1 MKHQPT
7 TNNSLL
13 RLLGLAL
20 LLSCFTAFT
29 TNAQTPLIS
38 PSGDGGFENGSTF
51 AANNWILVNGTP
63 TSTLNQWIIGPSSTS
78 GVGTGN
84 SAYITNNTTTSA
96 YAYTNN
102 SAQYIV
108 HFYRDIT
115 FPAGETNITLSF
127 DWKGV
132 GETSA
137 YDGLQVSIAPTSVT
151 PTAAA
156 TAPSGTVSTAIVAG
170 ATFVG
175 NALYFNQSTATN
187 TVISIPA
194 SLAGNCSSSS
204 TLRLIFTFRMD
215 GSVGTS
221 PATAIDNISLT
232 SSTPTITSAGGTF
245 TINNTLPTSGTN
257 FQTFSAA
264 ISAANSA
271 TACGALTGPITF
283 NVSAGQTFSENVP
296 ALTASG
302 SSALN
307 YIRFLKSGAGANP
320 KITPT
325 GSAGSADFAFC
336 VSGGDF
342 ITIDGIDLDASA
354 GSAVEYGLLVRN
366 ASSTNGAQNNTFQNM
381 VINQGTRGGSNT
393 SYGIL
398 QTVSST
404 GGGVTPTSAGGAN
417 STNKYYNLT
426 VTNVRDG
433 GIYLLGNTSFPDL
446 ACEIGTSACATRN
459 TISNVGPT
467 STTFSGAFG
476 MRADA
481 QSGFKIFN
489 NNVTAIA
496 GNQSATRGIYVL
508 TNAGNSEIYRNQVWD
523 VSVFGSTTTTSSCYG
538 IQTENLTTGTNNIKI
553 YNNAV
558 SNLYTSRTSAS
569 ATRYVF
575 GIFVG
580 VSSATSSQSYDID
593 NNTVSIGQGLNAAIS
608 STCFEVQ
615 NNSAVYRIRGN
626 IFANYSSANATAR
639 HYAVRFT
646 GATWG
651 AAGSV
656 SNYNNYYIATDLGTS
671 GFISLVNAAANST
684 LIAHQAALTSPAS
697 QDANSQTVDPQLTNP
712 NTNLQASALALN
724 NVTGFTVQSWVTDD
738 ILCAARGASPH
749 DFGAYSI
756 TPVTL
761 DMGATALVAPV
772 TTGCY
777 GATETV
783 TVTVRNFGIS
793 TIDFS
798 VNPTTVTV
806 NVTGAVSAT
815 LTATLSSGTL
825 AASGTQNVNMSST
838 LNMST
843 AGIYTFNAFTT
854 VAGDG
859 NATND
864 AMTATTRTVVAPVTL
879 PQSVN
884 FTGYTG
890 ADLTTLFPNWFEA
903 TGASAP
909 SGTSSA
915 WTSQSG
921 WSPANTTAKIN
932 LYTTG
937 KNDWIV
943 GPKFVPTTGAS
954 LNYSIAITDY
964 NTVGVDASGMQGTD
978 DFVQVR
984 ISTDCGLSWTSLVT
998 WNAANTTS
1006 ISNTLVTQTL
1016 DLTPYAGQ
1024 QCIIAFFASEGTT
1037 DDSPD
1042 YDFHIDNVSIQ
1053 SVCTGTPSAGTS
1065 SVVSTAPYCAGT
1077 AVNMTNNAVN
1087 TGGGITYQWQVSTT
1101 SGSGYVNVSVGTGG
1115 TSQNYTTGPLAAGTY
1130 YYVLAVTCSGGPTTV
1145 LSNELTVVVIPGP
1158 TVGVSGGNLI
1168 CGSGSVTLTASGASS
1183 YSWAPGGS
1191 TSNPLTASPTST
1203 TTYTVTGTDGNSC
1216 TATSTHTVVVSN
1228 AVVITGTSATPS
1240 DVCNGGSTSLA
1251 VSVAGPAAYC
1261 SATANSTSYEKISN
1275 VSLNTINN
1283 TSSSTAGYEDFTA
1296 VNTSLAVGTPY
1307 SVSVTVSSAYAS
1319 DDRVYIW
1326 VDLNQDGV
1334 FGDPSEKLYD
1344 GAVSTFCPSC
1354 SGSSSAT
1361 LTGTLTI
1368 PGSAGNGTTRMR
1380 VRLQDNSASIP
1391 NTTPCGA
1398 SSFGQ
1403 VEDYTVN
1410 ISGGVNAYSYSWS
1423 PATFLNNTTLASPTA
1438 SGMTSSET
1446 YTVTVTNS
1454 AGCTA
1459 TQSVSVNVYAPF
1471 TASAN
1476 ADNNVS
1482 CFGGNNGA
1490 ATVSASGGS
1499 GSYSYSWAPSG
1510 GTLASAS
1517 GLTAGIYTVTVT
1529 DASCGTTTASVTIS
1543 EPSAVSITC
1552 TPTNPSCFGG
1562 NDGQVVVSASG
1573 GTGSISGTGTF
1584 TGLSASAYS
1593 YTVTD
1598 ANGCTASC
1606 SGSLVDPPQLIASC
1620 VASDVSCPG
1629 GSNGSVTVS
1638 ATGGTGAYTGTG
1650 TFGGL
1655 TAGSYNYTVT
1665 DANGCTASCS
1675 ATVGTSGS
1683 NSVAPTGASAS
1694 AANICLPNNV
1704 TLSVVG
1710 GSLGSGAN
1718 WVWYAGACG
1727 AGAPIGT
1734 GASISY
1740 TPPSAGT
1747 YPFYVRAEGACNTT
1761 TCATVSVV
1769 VSGGQPTGTISITSA
1784 PASGCV
1790 GGSDVITTNS
1800 VLGATGYNWSGPPQV
1815 LFNGQPSPYV
1825 SATNSVTV
1833 SYSALPTGGQ
1843 SGWNICV
1850 QAVNA
1855 CGASP
1860 NTKCTWIRA
1869 TLTQPSAITG
1879 NIIGCPST
1887 VGTYSIPAVAGAAS
1901 YQWTGTSGMT
1911 VVGTGTSATVT
1922 FGPGFT
1928 SGTLCVSGVT
1938 SCGYVGASRCMT
1950 ISAAP
1955 AIPGTISGSSTI
1967 CPGGS
1972 SSYSIA
1978 AVPGATSYIWST
1990 TGSGVSVVGSGTSA
2004 TVSTTSG
2011 FTAGS
2016 VCVVAVSACG
2026 ANSAQRCKTISTG
2039 KLGTPGNITGD
2050 PTNGV
2055 CGQTYTYSIPAM
2067 SGATSYAWSLPSG
2080 ATGSSSTNSITVTF
2094 SGGFTTGQI
2103 CVNGVNGC
2111 GAGFQRCVTVNG
2123 NPSNVTGLTTSTP
2136 SPCMGTDILVTWNA
2150 TNGASTYDVLVPVG
2164 YTVLSGT
2171 PTSNT
2176 FAIVNAG
2183 FSNGSIGIRA
2193 NSSCGNSGT
2202 ATLAITPVGC
2212 RVAGSA
2218 DVAAALRTEV
2228 FPNPTTGT
2236 VNIRFNSENS
2246 DMQYVVNV
2254 TDLSGRVILSERNKA
2269 SKGSNLHTLDLS
2281 GMAKGTYLVSL
2292 LTDNGKEVVRVTVE

>member
-1 MKHQPT
+1 MSTIICQFQFVHYLSNPVKLPMDKGLRSIWWNLSFLIRRPMPSLVSVSSYHPLKHKQQPIT
-7 TNNSLL
+7 QNNSNMNKHTYTPIQRWNRWLYCL
-13 RLLGLAL
+13 IL
-20 LLSCFTAFT
+20 LLAFGITNSQGATAIIGTGTST
-29 TNAQTPLIS
+29 T
-38 PSGDGGFENGSTF
+38 NGSTADPIERYYNYIHF
-51 AANNWILVNGTP
+51 QMVWTAAELTTAGMSSGSTITAMGFSVSESAASLSNYTISMGL
-63 TSTLNQWIIGPSSTS
+63 TSQTLANPYISSGLTVVKNPFTYS
-78 GVGTGN
+78 PVVQTAGN
-84 SAYITNNTTTSA
+84 
-96 YAYTNN
+96 
-102 SAQYIV
+102 
-108 HFYRDIT
+108 FDM
-115 FPAGETNITLSF
+115 ITLDVPF
-127 DWKGV
+127 VWDG
-132 GETSA
+132 TSSIVVNTCTGSNPFTSP
-137 YDGLQVSIAPTSVT
+137 YGGLRY
-151 PTAAA
+151 TAA
-156 TAPSGTVSTAIVAG
+156 TNG
-170 ATFVG
+170 AVRYIRTDG
-175 NALYFNQSTATN
+175 SSNCATATN
-187 TVISIPA
+187 TNGTNRPNVRFDYS
-194 SLAGNCSSSS
+194 AGTPCS
-204 TLRLIFTFRMD
+204 
-215 GSVGTS
+215 GT
-221 PATAIDNISLT
+221 PNAG
-232 SSTPTITSAGGTF
+232 TITPS
-245 TINNTLPTSGTN
+245 
-257 FQTFSAA
+257 
-264 ISAANSA
+264 SA
-271 TACGALTGPITF
+271 TRC
-283 NVSAGQTFSENVP
+283 AGQT
-296 ALTASG
+296 
-302 SSALN
+302 
-307 YIRFLKSGAGANP
+307 Y
-320 KITPT
+320 
-325 GSAGSADFAFC
+325 
-336 VSGGDF
+336 
-342 ITIDGIDLDASA
+342 
-354 GSAVEYGLLVRN
+354 
-366 ASSTNGAQNNTFQNM
+366 NM
-381 VINQGTRGGSNT
+381 VA
-393 SYGIL
+393 
-398 QTVSST
+398 T
-404 GGGVTPTSAGGAN
+404 GA
-417 STNKYYNLT
+417 
-426 VTNVRDG
+426 
-433 GIYLLGNTSFPDL
+433 
-446 ACEIGTSACATRN
+446 
-459 TISNVGPT
+459 
-467 STTFSGAFG
+467 
-476 MRADA
+476 
-481 QSGFKIFN
+481 
-489 NNVTAIA
+489 
-496 GNQSATRGIYVL
+496 
-508 TNAGNSEIYRNQVWD
+508 
-523 VSVFGSTTTTSSCYG
+523 
-538 IQTENLTTGTNNIKI
+538 TTGT
-553 YNNAV
+553 
-558 SNLYTSRTSAS
+558 
-569 ATRYVF
+569 
-575 GIFVG
+575 
-580 VSSATSSQSYDID
+580 
-593 NNTVSIGQGLNAAIS
+593 
-608 STCFEVQ
+608 
-615 NNSAVYRIRGN
+615 
-626 IFANYSSANATAR
+626 
-639 HYAVRFT
+639 
-646 GATWG
+646 
-651 AAGSV
+651 
-656 SNYNNYYIATDLGTS
+656 
-671 GFISLVNAAANST
+671 
-684 LIAHQAALTSPAS
+684 
-697 QDANSQTVDPQLTNP
+697 
-712 NTNLQASALALN
+712 
-724 NVTGFTVQSWVTDD
+724 
-738 ILCAARGASPH
+738 
-749 DFGAYSI
+749 
-756 TPVTL
+756 
-761 DMGATALVAPV
+761 
-772 TTGCY
+772 
-777 GATETV
+777 
-783 TVTVRNFGIS
+783 GIS
-793 TIDFS
+793 
-798 VNPTTVTV
+798 
-806 NVTGAVSAT
+806 
-815 LTATLSSGTL
+815 
-825 AASGTQNVNMSST
+825 
-838 LNMST
+838 
-843 AGIYTFNAFTT
+843 
-854 VAGDG
+854 
-859 NATND
+859 
-864 AMTATTRTVVAPVTL
+864 
-879 PQSVN
+879 
-884 FTGYTG
+884 
-890 ADLTTLFPNWFEA
+890 
-903 TGASAP
+903 
-909 SGTSSA
+909 
-915 WTSQSG
+915 
-921 WSPANTTAKIN
+921 
-932 LYTTG
+932 
-937 KNDWIV
+937 
-943 GPKFVPTTGAS
+943 
-954 LNYSIAITDY
+954 
-964 NTVGVDASGMQGTD
+964 
-978 DFVQVR
+978 
-984 ISTDCGLSWTSLVT
+984 
-998 WNAANTTS
+998 
-1006 ISNTLVTQTL
+1006 
-1016 DLTPYAGQ
+1016 
-1024 QCIIAFFASEGTT
+1024 
-1037 DDSPD
+1037 
-1042 YDFHIDNVSIQ
+1042 
-1053 SVCTGTPSAGTS
+1053 
-1065 SVVSTAPYCAGT
+1065 
-1077 AVNMTNNAVN
+1077 
-1087 TGGGITYQWQVSTT
+1087 YQWQVSAV
-1101 SGSGYVNVSVGTGG
+1101 SGGPYSPVSGGTGAA
-1115 TSQNYTTGPLAAGTY
+1115 TTNYTTGTLAAGTY
-1130 YYVLAVTCSGGPTTV
+1130 YYVCTTTCTGFGSSNSTELVLAVNAAPTVSATSDNNGAICGASSVQGNTSVNLTGSGAVTYTWSPGGATSNPVNVSPSATTVYTVTGADGAGCTSTNTVTVVVVAAPLSNTASASATTVCSGGSSTLTAATSFPANTYSVSSITYGLLSGTGTAITLSDNDDGSASVALPFSFNFFGTSYSTLYVHSNGFVSFSSGQPGGSPYTETIPTAANPNNYIAICHDDLNVTGSGAAVSYFTTGTSPNRVFVINYNAVKFYNGASNNGDMSGQIQLFEADNRVEVHVTSSNDPSASAHTIGIENAAGTLGYAATGRNNVTYSFTTPEAWRFNPDPVAGSYTWSPPTFLNNTTTNPTNASNITATTTYTATFTTTSGGCSFTSTPATV
-1145 LSNELTVVVIPGP
+1145 
-1158 TVGVSGGNLI
+1158 TVGAGTPPLVSIAAGGATTFCAGGSVTLTPTISDGCPGFSYAWSNGQTTPTITVSASGTYSLIITDNNNQTATSNSITVTVNPLPSVSISGGNLI
-1168 CGSGSVTLTASGASS
+1168 CGSGSVSLTASGAST
-1183 YSWAPGGS
+1183 YVWAPGGS
-1191 TSNPLTASPTST
+1191 TANPLTASPTST

-1261 SATANSTSYEKISN
+1261 SATANSTSFEKISN

-1517 GLTAGIYTVTVT
+1517 GLTAGVYTVTVT
-1529 DASCGTTTASVTIS
+1529 DATCGTTTASVTIT

-1584 TGLSASAYS
+1584 TSLSAGAYS

-2055 CGQTYTYSIPAM
+2055 CGQTYTYSIPPM

-2150 TNGASTYDVLVPVG
+2150 TNGASTYEVLVPVG
-2164 YTVLSGT
+2164 YTVLTGT

-2202 ATLAITPVGC
+2202 ATLAITPVSC

-2254 TDLSGRVILSERNKA
+2254 TDLSGRVVLSERNKA